1 MEQKTLAKWLKVIL
15 IGVTICGLIVFFVI
29 VPAIGKS
36 TVEEWPEFANR
47 YWPWLIF
54 SWLFAIPCFIIVYFC
69 WKIVDNIGKDQS
81 FCLQNADY
89 FKWISLLA
97 GSDSRF
103 LFIGNIVL
111 MFMNMNHAGIIL
123 RSLVIVFIGIAVTIA
138 AATLSHLVKK
148 AADLQQESDLTI

>member
-29 VPAIGKS
+29 VPEIGK
-36 TVEEWPEFANR
+36 TTIEDWPEFSNR
-47 YWPWLIF
+47 FWPWLIF

-69 WKIVDNIGKDQS
+69 WKIVDNIGNDKS
-81 FCLQNADY
+81 FASENADY

-97 GSDSRF
+97 GCDSRF
-103 LFIGNIVL
+103 LFVGNVIL
-111 MFMNMNHAGIIL
+111 MLMNMNHAGVIL
-123 RSLVIVFIGIAVTIA
+123 RSLLIVFIGIAVTIA

-148 AADLQQESDLTI
+148 AADLQQENELTI